1 MMMSAEEMAPTV
13 GYVIGVQGVVD
24 FIAIMVGIIAIY
36 SLIRLNEK
44 LGGKL
49 SGAIRFFNLGMAANV
64 LAILWSAFLGHMFII
79 AGMEVDAH
87 HFLMSIGM
95 IFFILSTRKLSGLVQ
110 S

>member
-1 MMMSAEEMAPTV
+1 MMSAEEMAPTV
-13 GYVIGVQGVVD
+13 GYAIGIQDIVD
-24 FIAIMVGIIAIY
+24 LIAILVGTIAIY
-36 SLIRLNEK
+36 YLIRLNRK

-64 LAILWSAFLGHMFII
+64 LAILWSAFLGHVYIVG
-79 AGMEVDAH
+79 GMEIDAH